1 MALWRR
7 PTLSELYT
15 VALVCCVDTNKKQHF
30 IQSHSHVS
38 RHSQTGMNRIL
49 WPNNFIFST
58 SVSGRKWV
66 PESLSVV
73 HTELL
78 FSDHALIISVWAVF
92 ISVCSIRP
100 MTSFLIRRLMHSH
113 RRTHAVYP
121 RSHVYTQAVKDH
133 SIFFSKVHTY
143 TYLVVKHLDTSHWC
157 DITTTHHGLTEGFF
171 LRSALGIIPQ
181 CVCECVCLYYYSPAD
196 LLL

>member
-1 MALWRR
+1 MGSDSKQKT
-7 PTLSELYT
+7 TLHTISQFL
-15 VALVCCVDTNKKQHF
+15 
-30 IQSHSHVS
+30 IQ
-38 RHSQTGMNRIL
+38 I
-49 WPNNFIFST
+49 ST

-113 RRTHAVYP
+113 RHTHAVHP